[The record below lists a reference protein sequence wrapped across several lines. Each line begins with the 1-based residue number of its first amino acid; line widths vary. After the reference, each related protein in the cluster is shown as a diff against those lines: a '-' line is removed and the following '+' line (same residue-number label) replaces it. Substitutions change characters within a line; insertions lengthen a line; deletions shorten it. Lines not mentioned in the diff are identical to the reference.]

1 MSIYLKIQKPIYQ
14 VLNIHYIFQNKEGKI
29 FIDIMNYALAF
40 ISFIAGFLIGYVIL
54 KILDNSKLNGVN
66 NRIKVMLQ
74 EAEDN
79 SEHLKQNRLA
89 EARDEINRL
98 KQEAHRDIKE
108 RKIEIQRTER
118 KLEQKEDNLD
128 KKLDRLSKKE
138 DELRSKHEALDKRQ
152 ADLENIIIQQE
163 ARLEEIAEMTKEQA
177 QEILLNKTEVE
188 AQHLLG
194 LKLKELEER
203 TQREADKKARDI
215 ILGAIHRCASETAGE
230 TTVSVVPLPSEEMKG
245 RIIGREGRNI
255 RAFES
260 LTGVDLIIDD
270 TPEAVML
277 SSFDPIRREIARR
290 AMEKLVND
298 GRIHPARI
306 EDLINKAARDIDEEM
321 MTDGENA
328 ILEMGI
334 KNMHSELV
342 RTIGQLKF
350 RYSYGQ
356 NALTHSLEVA
366 QMSGII
372 AAELGLD
379 EELARRAGLLHDIGK
394 AIDHQ
399 IEGPHAQIGA
409 DLAKRYGERPEIVSC
424 IASHHDSLEVSSAY
438 EVIVAVADALSAA
451 RPGARRESIDAYIK
465 RLEQLETI
473 AQSFEGVTRAYAIQA
488 GREVRVI
495 LTANKT
501 DDGSVHKLAFDIAKK
516 IEAEMKYPGQ
526 IKVNVSREIRA
537 TEFAK

>member
-1 MSIYLKIQKPIYQ
+1 
-14 VLNIHYIFQNKEGKI
+14 
-29 FIDIMNYALAF
+29 MNFYYVLAF
-40 ISFIAGFLIGYVIL
+40 IAFIAGLILGYFIL
-54 KILDNSKLNGVN
+54 KALDNARLNGVN
-66 NRIKVMLQ
+66 KRISSMLK
-74 EAEDN
+74 EAEEN
-79 SEHLKQNRLA
+79 SEKLKQSRLT

-108 RKIEIQRTER
+108 RKNEIQRTER
-118 KLEQKEDNLD
+118 KLEQKEENLD

-138 DELRSKHEALDKRQ
+138 DELRAKHEELDKRQ
-152 ADLENIIIQQE
+152 ADLDNVIEQQQ
-163 ARLEEIAEMTKEQA
+163 ARLEEIADMTKEQA
-177 QEILLNKTEVE
+177 QEILLNKTEIE
-188 AQHLLG
+188 AQHMLG
-194 LKLKELEER
+194 MKLKELEER

-215 ILGAIHRCASETAGE
+215 ILSAIQRCAVESAGDS
-230 TTVSVVPLPSEEMKG
+230 TVSVVPLPSEDMKG

-306 EDLINKAARDIDEEM
+306 EDLIDKAARDIDEEM
-321 MTDGENA
+321 LTDGENA
-328 ILEMGI
+328 ILEMGL
-334 KNMHSELV
+334 KNMHTELV

-350 RYSYGQ
+350 RFSYGQ
-356 NALTHSLEVA
+356 NALSHSLEVA
-366 QMSGII
+366 QMAGVI

-399 IEGPHAQIGA
+399 IEGPHAAIGA

-424 IASHHDSLEVSSAY
+424 IASHHDTLEISSPY

-451 RPGARRESIDAYIK
+451 RPGARRESLDAYIK
-465 RLEQLETI
+465 RLEQLEEI

-526 IKVNVSREIRA
+526 IKVNVSRETRA